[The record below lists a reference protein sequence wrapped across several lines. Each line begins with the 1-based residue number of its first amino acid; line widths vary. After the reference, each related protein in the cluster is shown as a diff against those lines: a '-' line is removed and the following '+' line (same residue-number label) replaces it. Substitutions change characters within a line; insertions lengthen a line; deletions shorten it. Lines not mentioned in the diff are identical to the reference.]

1 MDTFGKSGL
10 EGLATQD
17 QIIIYL
23 EGNMSTRNAKDM
35 TPDEWRKAREAIRQQ
50 HAHAQQR
57 QREEA
62 ALKSIERKYPKPEG
76 TAQ

>member
-17 QIIIYL
+17 QIIIYS
-23 EGNMSTRNAKDM
+23 EDNMTTKNAKDM
-35 TPDEWRKAREAIRQQ
+35 TPDEWRKAREAIGQQ
-50 HAHAQQR
+50 HIRDQHTR
-57 QREEA
+57 QESA

-76 TAQ
+76 SK